1 MSDITLGTA
10 RSEQTI
16 LGHPRGLVVCFFTE
30 MWERFSYYG
39 MRALLIFYLTQHFL
53 FEQAQASLVYG
64 TYISLVYITPVI
76 GGYLADRYLGSR
88 KAVTLGAV
96 LLVCGHAGMALEG
109 TGSKEFLTVEGS
121 EYEVINE
128 GRADSR
134 VSFLKI
140 GDQTAPLIPTSNGFA
155 VETADPNVP
164 KLLKPG
170 SFERRV
176 ETDQTIL
183 AVFYLSLA
191 LIIAGVG
198 FLKANISTIVGAL
211 YEPGDS
217 RRDAGFTIFYMG
229 INLGSFLAVLA
240 CGYLGE
246 VYGWAYG
253 FGLAGLGMLLG
264 LIVFLIGQPW
274 LDGRA
279 DPPDAQALKETGFLF
294 LNKEWTIY
302 ASSLLVVAGAFALIQ
317 FRQVVEVVQ
326 YASVALFFGGMAWY
340 SFTKCAPDD
349 RDRMLVALFL
359 TLCQL
364 PFWALFEQAGSSINL
379 FTRDAVDRA
388 FFGGEIPASM
398 FLSLNSLFIF
408 TLAPLFAFGWIWLSR
423 RGWEPSTPVKFG
435 LALMQV
441 GLGFLVLVLGIKAG
455 ADGVKVAMIWIVMI
469 NLLHTMGE
477 LCLSPVGLSM
487 ITKLAV
493 TRLVGAMMGG
503 WMLAQ
508 ALAGFLS
515 GQIAAA
521 TGAETIGGQISNLAA
536 AKSGYA
542 AVYSQIGW
550 VAVACGGFLLIISP
564 YLRKRMH
571 GVH

>member
-1 MSDITLGTA
+1 MDASVAQGKPI
-10 RSEQTI
+10 QNTI
-16 LGHPRGLVVCFFTE
+16 FGHPRGLVICFFTE

-53 FEQAQASLVYG
+53 FEQSQASLIYG

-76 GGYLADRYLGSR
+76 GGYVADRYLGSR

-96 LLVCGHAGMALEG
+96 LLVLGHMGMALEG
-109 TGSKEFLTVEGS
+109 EGSKEFLTINGT

-134 VSFLKI
+134 VSYLKV
-140 GDQTAPLIPTSNGFA
+140 GEERAKLTPSDDGFA
-155 VETADPNVP
+155 VDTDINGIPA
-164 KLLKPG
+164 LLKPG
-170 SFERRV
+170 MLERRV

-183 AVFYLSLA
+183 SLFYLSLA

-229 INLGSFLAVLA
+229 INLGSFLAVIA

-253 FGLAGLGMLLG
+253 FGLAGLGMIAG
-264 LIVFLIGQPW
+264 LIVFLLGQPW
-274 LDGRA
+274 LEGRA
-279 DPPDAQALKETGFLF
+279 DPPNASALKAKGFLF
-294 LNKEWTIY
+294 LNTEWTLY
-302 ASSLLVVAGAFALIQ
+302 VSSLLVVAGAFVLMQ
-317 FRQVVEVVQ
+317 FRQVVEFVQ
-326 YASVALFFGGMAWY
+326 YGSVAAFFGFMMWY
-340 SFTKCAPDD
+340 SITKCTKDE

-364 PFWALFEQAGSSINL
+364 PFWALFEQTGSSLNL
-379 FTRDAVDRA
+379 FTRDAVDRTI
-388 FFGGEIPASM
+388 FGNEVPASL
-398 FLSLNSLFIF
+398 FLSLNAFFIF
-408 TLAPLFAFGWIWLSR
+408 TLAPLFAIGWVWLSR
-423 RGWEPSTPVKFG
+423 RGWEPSTPAKFG
-435 LALMQV
+435 FALVQV
-441 GLGFLVLVLGIKAG
+441 GLGFLVLVLGIEAG
-455 ADGVKVAMIWIVMI
+455 GAGVKVALIWVVLIY
-469 NLLHTMGE
+469 LLHTTGE

-487 ITKLAV
+487 ITKLSV
-493 TRLVGAMMGG
+493 GHVVGAMMGG

-521 TGAETIGGQISNLAA
+521 TGAETIGGQITNLAA
-536 AKSGYA
+536 AKAGYA
-542 AVYSQIGW
+542 DVYSQIGW
-550 VAVACGGFLLIISP
+550 VSVACGGVLLVLSP
-564 YLRKRMH
+564 MLKKRMH
-571 GVH
+571 GIH